1 MSRGFTGFVLYDPA
15 SEKTIFEHN
24 AGKYFTPASNI
35 KLFTFYAGLQTL
47 GDSIPS
53 IRYAARNDS
62 LIFKATGD
70 PSFLNPDLPDSGLLE
85 FLKSRNE
92 QLFYLKPTYTEE
104 AFGPGWAWDDYNYA
118 FSAERAAF
126 PIYGNKLKVTFKE
139 NNPLPHTN
147 PSSFENSIASEEDS
161 MKKYRGIRRE
171 LFSNDFTYIQKESRK
186 NSEETVPFIYSEE
199 LFLKLLSDTLQR
211 EIHPIKVLPQKWQL
225 STSYYGIATD
235 SLYKRML
242 QQSDNLIAEQ
252 ILLLASESIADTL
265 KSNIAIDFI
274 KKNHLKSLP
283 DEPVWVDGSG
293 LSRYN
298 LVTPRS
304 IVKLLEKIQNKV
316 NWERLTALLA
326 TGGQSGTLK
335 NSFKFEEP
343 FVFAKTGSMSNN
355 YSLSGYLKTDN
366 GKILIFS
373 FMNSNFT
380 ADSELLRKQI
390 EQILLFIKDNY

>member
-1 MSRGFTGFVLYDPA
+1 
-15 SEKTIFEHN
+15 
-24 AGKYFTPASNI
+24 
-35 KLFTFYAGLQTL
+35 
-47 GDSIPS
+47 
-53 IRYAARNDS
+53 
-62 LIFKATGD
+62 
-70 PSFLNPDLPDSGLLE
+70 
-85 FLKSRNE
+85 
-92 QLFYLKPTYTEE
+92 
-104 AFGPGWAWDDYNYA
+104 
-118 FSAERAAF
+118 
-126 PIYGNKLKVTFKE
+126 
-139 NNPLPHTN
+139 
-147 PSSFENSIASEEDS
+147 
-161 MKKYRGIRRE
+161 
-171 LFSNDFTYIQKESRK
+171 
-186 NSEETVPFIYSEE
+186 
-199 LFLKLLSDTLQR
+199 
-211 EIHPIKVLPQKWQL
+211 
-225 STSYYGIATD
+225 
-235 SLYKRML
+235 ML

-355 YSLSGYLKTDN
+355 YSLSGYLITDN

-380 ADSELLRKQI
+380 ADSELLKRQMEEI
-390 EQILLFIKDNY
+390 MHFIKDNY